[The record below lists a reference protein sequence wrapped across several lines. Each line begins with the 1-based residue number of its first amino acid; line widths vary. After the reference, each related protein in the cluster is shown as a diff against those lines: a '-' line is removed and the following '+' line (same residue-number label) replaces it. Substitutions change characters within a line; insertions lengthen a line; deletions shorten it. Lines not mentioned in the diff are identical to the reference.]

1 MPYVMRN
8 AEGRIIAVLSEEVEG
23 AEFIEANDKELGQFL
38 SQETPEK
45 RAQRELME
53 SDMGLIRVIEDLINV
68 LIERGV
74 IMFSDF
80 PEPVQRKLLARSGMR
95 SQFSYVDD
103 LFNPGEDQEFL
114 PPPDE
119 DGEGFL

>member
-23 AEFIEANDKELGQFL
+23 SEMVGSNDPDLGKFL
-38 SQETPEK
+38 SADSPEQ

-53 SDMGLIRVIEDLINV
+53 SDLGLIRVIEDLINV
-68 LIERGV
+68 LVERGV
-74 IMFSDF
+74 IMFNDF
-80 PEPVQRKLLARSGMR
+80 PEPVQRKLLSRSGLR
-95 SQFSYVDD
+95 KEFSYVDD
-103 LFNPGEDQEFL
+103 LFNADDNTFL

>member
-23 AEFIEANDKELGQFL
+23 AEFIHGNDAELGRFL

-45 RAQRELME
+45 QAQRELME

-74 IMFSDF
+74 IMFTDF
-80 PEPVQRKLLARSGMR
+80 PEPVQKKLMARSGMR

>member
-8 AEGRIIAVLSEEVEG
+8 DEGRIVAVLSEQVEG
-23 AEFIEANDKELGQFL
+23 SEMVSANDPDLGRFL
-38 SQETPEK
+38 AADSPEQ

-53 SDMGLIRVIEDLINV
+53 SDLGLIRVIEDLINV
-68 LIERGV
+68 LVERGV
-74 IMFSDF
+74 IMFNDF
-80 PEPVQRKLLARSGMR
+80 PEPVQRKLLMRSGMR
-95 SQFSYVDD
+95 KEFSYVDD
-103 LFNPGEDQEFL
+103 LFNADDNAFL

>member
-8 AEGRIIAVLSEEVEG
+8 AQGHIIAVLSEEVEG
-23 AEFIEANDKELGQFL
+23 SELVGSNDPGLGKFL
-38 SQETPEK
+38 SQDSPEQ

-53 SDMGLIRVIEDLINV
+53 SDLGLIRVIEDLINV
-68 LIERGV
+68 LIERGA
-74 IMFSDF
+74 IMFTDF
-80 PEPVQRKLLARSGMR
+80 PEPVQKKLLARSGLR
-95 SQFSYVDD
+95 KEFSYVDD
-103 LFNPGEDQEFL
+103 LFNADEDSFL

>member
-8 AEGRIIAVLSEEVEG
+8 ASGKIIAVLSEEVEG
-23 AEFIEANDKELGQFL
+23 ADFVSPNDQDLTNFL
-38 SQETPEK
+38 QTDSPES

-53 SDMGLIRVIEDLINV
+53 SDMGLIRVIEDLIDV

-74 IMFSDF
+74 IMFTDF
-80 PEPVQRKLLARSGMR
+80 PEPVQKKLLARRGLR
-95 SQFSYVDD
+95 KEFSYMDE
-103 LFNPGEDQEFL
+103 LFNNEDGEFL

>member
-8 AEGRIIAVLSEEVEG
+8 PAGNIIAVLSEEVEG
-23 AEFIEANDKELGQFL
+23 SEMVASNDPDLGKFL
-38 SQETPEK
+38 SQDSPEQ

-53 SDMGLIRVIEDLINV
+53 SDLGLIRVIEDLINV
-68 LIERGV
+68 LIERGA
-74 IMFSDF
+74 IMFTDF
-80 PEPVQRKLLARSGMR
+80 PEPVQNKLLARSGLR
-95 SQFSYVDD
+95 KEFSYVDD
-103 LFNPGEDQEFL
+103 LFNTNEEDFL

>member
-8 AEGRIIAVLSEEVEG
+8 AEGLIIAVLSEEVEG
-23 AEFIEANDKELGQFL
+23 AEMVGSNDQGLQRFL
-38 SQETPEK
+38 QTDSPEQ

-53 SDMGLIRVIEDLINV
+53 SDMSLIRVIEDLIDV
-68 LIERGV
+68 LIERGA
-74 IMFSDF
+74 IMFTDF
-80 PEPVQRKLLARSGMR
+80 PEPVQQKLLGRRGLR
-95 SQFSYVDD
+95 KEFSYMDD
-103 LFNPGEDQEFL
+103 LFNPEEGDFL

>member
-8 AEGRIIAVLSEEVEG
+8 AGGDIIAVLSEHVEG
-23 AEFIEANDKELGQFL
+23 AEMVAANDDALTKFL
-38 SQETPEK
+38 NTDSPER

-53 SDMGLIRVIEDLINV
+53 SDLGLIRVIEDLIDI
-68 LIERGV
+68 LIDRGA
-74 IMFSDF
+74 IMFTDF
-80 PEPVQRKLLARSGMR
+80 PEPVQKKLLGRRGLR
-95 SQFSYVDD
+95 KEFSYVDD
-103 LFNPGEDQEFL
+103 LFNAKGDDFL

>member
-8 AEGRIIAVLSEEVEG
+8 STGKIIAVLSEEVEG
-23 AEFIEANDKELGQFL
+23 AEMVSPNDQELTAFL
-38 SQETPEK
+38 QTDSPES

-53 SDMGLIRVIEDLINV
+53 SDMGLIRVIEDLIDV
-68 LIERGV
+68 LIERGT
-74 IMFSDF
+74 IMFTDF
-80 PEPVQRKLLARSGMR
+80 PEPVQKKLLARRGLR
-95 SQFSYVDD
+95 KEFSYVDD
-103 LFNPGEDQEFL
+103 LFNAEDGDFL

>member
-8 AEGRIIAVLSEEVEG
+8 ADGLIIAVLSEAVEG
-23 AEFIEANDKELGQFL
+23 SEMVGSNDPDLGRFL
-38 SQETPEK
+38 SADSPEQ

-53 SDMGLIRVIEDLINV
+53 SDLGLIRVIEDLINV
-68 LIERGV
+68 LVERGV
-74 IMFSDF
+74 IMFNDF
-80 PEPVQRKLLARSGMR
+80 PEPVQRKLLSRSGLR
-95 SQFSYVDD
+95 KEFSYVDD
-103 LFNPGEDQEFL
+103 LFNADDNQFL

>member
-8 AEGRIIAVLSEEVEG
+8 ADGAIIAVLSEHVEG
-23 AEFIEANDKELGQFL
+23 AEMVSANDDALTKFL
-38 SQETPEK
+38 NTDSPER

-53 SDMGLIRVIEDLINV
+53 SDLGLIRVIEDLIDI
-68 LIERGV
+68 LIERGT
-74 IMFSDF
+74 IMFNDF
-80 PEPVQRKLLARSGMR
+80 PEPVQKKLMGRRGLRKE
-95 SQFSYVDD
+95 FSYVDD
-103 LFNPGEDQEFL
+103 LFNAKGEDFL

>member
-23 AEFIEANDKELGQFL
+23 SEMVGSNDPDLGKFL
-38 SQETPEK
+38 AADSPEQ

-53 SDMGLIRVIEDLINV
+53 SDLGLIRVIEDLINV
-68 LIERGV
+68 LIERGA
-74 IMFSDF
+74 IMFNDF
-80 PEPVQRKLLARSGMR
+80 PEPVQRKLLARSGLR
-95 SQFSYVDD
+95 KEFSYVDD
-103 LFNPGEDQEFL
+103 LFNADDNTFL